1 MEPVLIFDIRIL
13 GMTEVKGKSGEALM
27 IAFDGTSDCE
37 EFHGKVLP
45 GGMDTQ
51 KEWYGSRRQLS
62 ARYMLEGVDREG
74 KKCRIFVE
82 NNGTAEADG
91 FVRTTKPVIITDS
104 TCLAWMEKA
113 CLKGTFEPLEG
124 GVRISIY
131 EKV

>member
-104 TCLAWMEKA
+104 TSPAPSRRRECA
-113 CLKGTFEPLEG
+113 CGAVHSTTAQMHSPRRHL
-124 GVRISIY
+124 
-131 EKV
+131 